1 MSNEKKI
8 LEEAMALRYMD
19 LAGVS
24 QIQEEVDIE
33 KLSEPVEDAFSGGEN
48 LVHPIDHT
56 DVVADESN
64 VDGVEVMDVKS
75 GEVEVS
81 DIDIKAI
88 AEAVRLQI
96 EQEEE

>member
-19 LAGVS
+19 LAGVG

-33 KLSEPVEDAFSGGEN
+33 KLSEPVEGVLSGGEN

-96 EQEEE
+96 EKEEE

>member
-96 EQEEE
+96 EQEKE